1 MEILSEQNKAV
12 FEKFMSALNAK
23 DMASMESLLADDFM
37 DNDAMPGM
45 APGKEGMIDMIGMY
59 VNAFPNLNIVVD
71 HWVAE
76 GDLVAG
82 VMTTEGTQ
90 TGEFMGMPASGK
102 AFSVREMH
110 MVRVANGKMVEHWGL
125 ANELSMMQQL
135 GAMPE

>member
-1 MEILSEQNKAV
+1 
-12 FEKFMSALNAK
+12 MSALNAK

-82 VMTTEGTQ
+82 VLTTEGTQ
-90 TGEFMGMPASGK
+90 TGEFMGMPASGR

>member
-1 MEILSEQNKAV
+1 MSEQNKAV
-12 FEKFMSALNAK
+12 FEKLMSALNAK
-23 DMASMESLLADDFM
+23 DMAAMESLIADDFV

-45 APGKEGMIDMIGMY
+45 APGRQGMIDMMGMF
-59 VNAFPNLNIVVD
+59 VGAFPDLNVVVD

-90 TGEFMGMPASGK
+90 TGEFTGMPASGK
-102 AFSVREMH
+102 KFSIREMH
-110 MVRVANGKMVEHWGL
+110 MVRVANGKMAEHWGL

-135 GAMPE
+135 GFMSE

>member
-1 MEILSEQNKAV
+1 LSERNKAV
-12 FEKFMSALNAK
+12 LEKLMSALNAK
-23 DMASMESLLADDFM
+23 DVATMESIIADDFV

-45 APGKEGMIDMIGMY
+45 APGKEGMIDMMRMFVG
-59 VNAFPNLNIVVD
+59 AFPDLNVVVD

-102 AFSVREMH
+102 TFSVREMH

-125 ANELSMMQQL
+125 SNELSMMQQL
-135 GAMPE
+135 GFIPE

>member
-1 MEILSEQNKAV
+1 MSEQNKAV
-12 FEKFMSALNAK
+12 FDKLMSALNAK
-23 DMASMESLLADDFM
+23 DMATMESIIADDFV

-45 APGKEGMIDMIGMY
+45 APGKEGMIDMMRMFVG
-59 VNAFPNLNIVVD
+59 AFPDLNVVVD

-102 AFSVREMH
+102 KFSIREMQ
-110 MVRVANGKMVEHWGL
+110 MVRVANGKMAEHWGL
-125 ANELSMMQQL
+125 ANELSIMQQL
-135 GAMPE
+135 GFMPE

>member
-1 MEILSEQNKAV
+1 MSEQNKAV

-37 DNDAMPGM
+37 DNDAMLGM
-45 APGKEGMIDMIGMY
+45 APGKEGMIEMIGMY

-90 TGEFMGMPASGK
+90 TGEFMGMPASSK

-110 MVRVANGKMVEHWGL
+110 MVRVTNGKMVEHWGL

>member
-1 MEILSEQNKAV
+1 MSEQNKAV
-12 FEKFMSALNAK
+12 FDKLMSALNAK
-23 DMASMESLLADDFM
+23 DMATMESIIADGFV

-45 APGKEGMIDMIGMY
+45 APGKESMIDMMRIFVG
-59 VNAFPNLNIVVD
+59 AFPALNVVVD

-102 AFSVREMH
+102 KFSIREMP
-110 MVRVANGKMVEHWGL
+110 MVRVANGKMAEH
-125 ANELSMMQQL
+125 
-135 GAMPE
+135 